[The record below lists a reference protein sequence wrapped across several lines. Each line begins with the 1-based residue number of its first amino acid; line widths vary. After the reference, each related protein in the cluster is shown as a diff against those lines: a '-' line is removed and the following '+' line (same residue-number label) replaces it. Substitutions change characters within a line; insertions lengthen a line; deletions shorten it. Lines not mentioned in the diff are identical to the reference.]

1 MVITKKL
8 KTRKNIV
15 YHVERIVPNV
25 PSKPAQN
32 VLMDTILKNL
42 HINAVNVTIPAK
54 NVMDQILHHVLNA
67 KTVFTSMGINAEPA
81 IVIAKLVL
89 EPKIYAHLAKMVNL
103 STIDFSVTIVKPIA
117 RLATAKKNA
126 LIVLTVI
133 S

>member
-15 YHVERIVPNV
+15 YHVEIIVPNV

-67 KTVFTSMGINAEPA
+67 KTVFTSMGINA
-81 IVIAKLVL
+81 
-89 EPKIYAHLAKMVNL
+89 
-103 STIDFSVTIVKPIA
+103 
-117 RLATAKKNA
+117 
-126 LIVLTVI
+126 
-133 S
+133 